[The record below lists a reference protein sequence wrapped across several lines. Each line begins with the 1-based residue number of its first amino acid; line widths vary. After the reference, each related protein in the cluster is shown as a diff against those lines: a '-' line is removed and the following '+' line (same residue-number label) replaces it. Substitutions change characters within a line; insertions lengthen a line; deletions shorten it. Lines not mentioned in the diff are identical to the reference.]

1 MGVFNLLAQVQD
13 AVPTTTSVDITPVTT
28 SVPTTS
34 STGLAIFGGVWL
46 LFYLIFVVLLVV
58 AYWKIFV
65 KAGEA
70 GWKSIIPIW
79 NVIILL
85 KIIGRP
91 WWWLLLMLIPFVN
104 FVVAII
110 VAIDLGKAFGKDT
123 VWSVLLLVLFSV
135 VGYLILGFGDAKY
148 AGPSVGSAPT
158 PPTPVAR

>member
-13 AVPTTTSVDITPVTT
+13 AVPTTTSLDITPVTT
-28 SVPTTS
+28 STDT
-34 STGLAIFGGVWL
+34 TGLAVFGGAWL
-46 LFYLIFVVLLVV
+46 LFYVIFLVLIIV

-79 NVIILL
+79 NIIVLL
-85 KIIGRP
+85 KIVGRP
-91 WWWLLLMLIPFVN
+91 TWWILLMFIPFVN
-104 FVVAII
+104 FVVAIVI
-110 VAIDLGKAFGKDT
+110 ALDLGKAFGKDT

-148 AGPSVGSAPT
+148 VGSSVGASPSSPA
-158 PPTPVAR
+158 PVAS